1 MKEKL
6 MTIEF
11 KPNGLMAHH
20 GLLKQL
26 EDEVTSIEDRKAI
39 LKQDMERFALANY
52 KTSWSEAN
60 EKLKNLDRELKWCF
74 SQKKSLENKTDR
86 DTVEQELEEK
96 RQRNEALK
104 QLNEDRRKLRQSF
117 DRFSKNFVKL
127 LKETDG
133 LHLRRVT
140 QIPDVTSE
148 ERLAF
153 LPESIFE
160 DFLKV
165 LNSHPEA
172 SKFLKV
178 ASNMFYGPVPCVR
191 RMKDYDVEF
200 SYEQIN

>member
-1 MKEKL
+1 MNQD
-6 MTIEF
+6 I
-11 KPNGLMAHH
+11 KPNGLMAHAN
-20 GLLKQL
+20 LLKQL

-39 LKQDMERFALANY
+39 LKQDMERFALAND

-117 DRFSKNFVKL
+117 DRFSKNLVKL
-127 LKETDG
+127 LKETND
-133 LHLRRVT
+133 LHVRRVSEV
-140 QIPDVTSE
+140 PDVKET
-148 ERLAF
+148 ERQAF
-153 LPESIFE
+153 LPDTFFE

-165 LNSHPEA
+165 LNSYPEA
-172 SKFLKV
+172 QRFLKI
-178 ASNMFYGPVPCVR
+178 ANNMHYPAVPCVR
-191 RMKDYDVEF
+191 RMKDFDVEF
-200 SYEQIN
+200 SYETVN

>member
-1 MKEKL
+1 MNQD
-6 MTIEF
+6 I
-11 KPNGLMAHH
+11 KPNGLMAVH

-26 EDEVTSIEDRKAI
+26 EDEVTSIEDCKEI
-39 LKQDMERFALANY
+39 LKQDMERFSLAND
-52 KTSWSEAN
+52 KVSWSEAN

-74 SQKKSLENKTDR
+74 SQRKSLQNKTDR
-86 DTVEQELEEK
+86 DVVEEELQKK
-96 RQRNEALK
+96 RERNKALK
-104 QLNEDRRKLRQSF
+104 QLSDDRRKLRQSF
-117 DRFSKNFVKL
+117 DRFSKNFVKV
-127 LKETDG
+127 LKEADD
-133 LHLRRVT
+133 LHAKRID
-140 QIPDVTSE
+140 QIPDATSE

-178 ASNMFYGPVPCVR
+178 ANNMFFGPVPCIR